1 MIYELMAAILLSG
14 VLLVLWSTSDC
25 IKAITRWI
33 EHDLKMRRG
42 NRE

>member
-1 MIYELMAAILLSG
+1 MTYELMAAILLTAI
-14 VLLVLWSTSDC
+14 VLVLWNVSDC
-25 IKAITRWI
+25 VKAVTKWI